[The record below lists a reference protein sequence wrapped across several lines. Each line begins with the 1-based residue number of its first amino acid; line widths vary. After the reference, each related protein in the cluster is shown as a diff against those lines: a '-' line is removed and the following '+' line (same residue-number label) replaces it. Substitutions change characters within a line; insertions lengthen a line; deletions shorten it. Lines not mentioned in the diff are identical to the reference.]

1 VSVRSLLRSVALA
14 SVALASISCATDGPL
29 APSTGSAAMPAA
41 QTAPAN
47 GLDESLVGGLLGGTL
62 KLVDTTL
69 TTTVGLVD
77 TTLSTTV
84 NTVGGLLN
92 LLSCSALPD
101 DKATQW
107 IGPNGGTIRF
117 GSSSLS
123 IPRGALKSYVQI
135 TAEQV
140 SDDVNSVRFS
150 PEGLRFGKPATL
162 TMGYSNCQQ
171 VNSPKQIVYTDENLN
186 VIEVLKS
193 KDSSG
198 GDTVSAPVNHFSRYA
213 VAW

>member
-1 VSVRSLLRSVALA
+1 MSVRSFLRSVALA
-14 SVALASISCATDGPL
+14 GVALASISCATDGPL
-29 APSTGSAAMPAA
+29 APSTGSAAAPAA
-41 QTAPAN
+41 QTVPAN
-47 GLDESLVGGLLGGTL
+47 GLDESLIGGLLGGTL
-62 KLVDTTL
+62 QLVDTTL
-69 TTTVGLVD
+69 TTTV
-77 TTLSTTV
+77 
-84 NTVGGLLN
+84 NTVGSLLN

-107 IGPNGGTIRF
+107 VGPNGGTIRF

-171 VNSPKQIVYTDENLN
+171 VKSPKQIVYTDENLN
-186 VIEVLKS
+186 VIEVLQS
-193 KDSSG
+193 KDSSR

>member
-1 VSVRSLLRSVALA
+1 VSVRSLLRSAALA
-14 SVALASISCATDGPL
+14 GAALVSISCAADSPL
-29 APSTGSAAMPAA
+29 APSTQSAATPAA
-41 QTAPAN
+41 QNVPAS
-47 GLDESLVGGLLGGTL
+47 GMDESLIGGLLGGTL
-62 KLVDTTL
+62 NLVDTTL
-69 TTTVGLVD
+69 TTTV
-77 TTLSTTV
+77 
-84 NTVGGLLN
+84 NTVGSLLN
-92 LLSCSALPD
+92 LLSCSTLPD

-107 IGPNGGTIRF
+107 VGPDGGTIRF

-150 PEGLRFGKPATL
+150 PEGLQFGKPATL

-171 VNSPKQIVYTDENLN
+171 VDSPKQIVYTDDDLN
-186 VIEVLKS
+186 VVEILKS
-193 KDSSG
+193 KDSSRG
-198 GDTVSAPVNHFSRYA
+198 ETVSAPLNHFSRYA

>member
-14 SVALASISCATDGPL
+14 GVALASISCATDGPL

-47 GLDESLVGGLLGGTL
+47 GLDESLIGGLLGGTL

-140 SDDVNSVRFS
+140 SGDVNSVRFS
-150 PEGLRFGKPATL
+150 PEGLRFGQPATL
-162 TMGYSNCQQ
+162 TMGYDNCSS
-171 VNSPKQIVYTDENLN
+171 VKPPKKIAYTDEGLN
-186 VIEVLKS
+186 VLEVLQS
-193 KDSSG
+193 NDNARRE
-198 GDTVSAPVNHFSRYA
+198 TVSAPLNHFSRYA
-213 VAW
+213 VSW

>member
-1 VSVRSLLRSVALA
+1 VSVRSFLRSIALA
-14 SVALASISCATDGPL
+14 GVALASISCATDGPL
-29 APSTGSAAMPAA
+29 APSTGSTA
-41 QTAPAN
+41 APASTN
-47 GLDESLVGGLLGGTL
+47 APNDLLLGGLLGGTL
-62 KLVDTTL
+62 HLVDTTL
-69 TTTVGLVD
+69 TTTVSLVD

-84 NTVGGLLN
+84 NTVGSLLN

-107 IGPNGGTIRF
+107 VGPNGGTIRF

-162 TMGYSNCQQ
+162 TMGYSNCES
-171 VNSPKQIVYTDENLN
+171 VKAPKKIAYTDEELN
-186 VIEVLKS
+186 VLEVLQS
-193 KDSSG
+193 KDSAR
-198 GDTVSAPVNHFSRYA
+198 DETVSAPLNHFSRYA
-213 VAW
+213 VSW